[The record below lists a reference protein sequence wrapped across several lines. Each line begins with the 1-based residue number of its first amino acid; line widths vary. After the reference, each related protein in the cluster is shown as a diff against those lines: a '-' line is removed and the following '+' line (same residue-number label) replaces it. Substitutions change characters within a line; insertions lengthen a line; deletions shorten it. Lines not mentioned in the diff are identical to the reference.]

1 MPECQRRL
9 GLRRHPRHDPRR
21 PGTPSPSLVLS
32 RRKTWLIFRSWSKR
46 RSGKRPASL
55 TPRQLPARRGSRPRP
70 VPCRS
75 LRSIT
80 PQGHRR
86 ASCGIS
92 AGWGPV
98 GDLEEKA
105 SDQVNGRER
114 RAGGIVCKAAP
125 YWPRARLAG
134 SVLLAARLSWPS
146 PSSQGQA
153 AARSLREP
161 GHGGHGQGRAA
172 TRSTGEMQGT
182 QSSPNHSRW
191 PPLGA

>member
-1 MPECQRRL
+1 MTPADPALRARRWSCPA
-9 GLRRHPRHDPRR
+9 GR
-21 PGTPSPSLVLS
+21 PGSS
-32 RRKTWLIFRSWSKR
+32 
-46 RSGKRPASL
+46 SGAGARGGAGNARHL
-55 TPRQLPARRGSRPRP
+55 LPRGSSPHDAAAGP
-70 VPCRS
+70 AGPMP
-75 LRSIT
+75 IAAQHH

-105 SDQVNGRER
+105 SAQVNGRER

-134 SVLLAARLSWPS
+134 SVLLAARSSWPS

-153 AARSLREP
+153 AARSLHEP